1 MTSAEHA
8 GLLEGKV
15 AVITGAGGILG
26 NAIARNFLDQ
36 GARVAL
42 TDISATALAETTAR
56 LDAGIRAFV
65 ITAGVSDPSDVDRVV
80 AETVTNFGRLDIWVN
95 NAGVA
100 RDATMK
106 KMTVDDFDFVIDVHL
121 KGSWL
126 GTRAAAG
133 WMREHGGG
141 SVINLSSISGKVGNA
156 GQTNYSAAKAGIVGL
171 TKAAAREVG
180 FAGVRVNA
188 IQPGLIE
195 STMLHDMPADVQE
208 ARKKE
213 IPLGRFG
220 TPEEVANVALFLA
233 SDLSSYMTGTVVE
246 IAGGRYI

>member
-1 MTSAEHA
+1 
-8 GLLEGKV
+8 
-15 AVITGAGGILG
+15 
-26 NAIARNFLDQ
+26 
-36 GARVAL
+36 
-42 TDISATALAETTAR
+42 
-56 LDAGIRAFV
+56 
-65 ITAGVSDPSDVDRVV
+65 
-80 AETVTNFGRLDIWVN
+80 
-95 NAGVA
+95 
-100 RDATMK
+100 MK
-106 KMTVDDFDFVIDVHL
+106 KMTVDDVDFVIDVHL

-171 TKAAAREVG
+171 TKAAAVEVG

-195 STMLHDMPADVQE
+195 SKMLHDMPTDVQE

-220 TPEEVANVALFLA
+220 TPEEVANVALFWQA
-233 SDLSSYMTGTVVE
+233 TSRV
-246 IAGGRYI
+246 I

>member
-1 MTSAEHA
+1 MQSTQPS
-8 GLLEGKV
+8 GLLEGWV
-15 AVITGAGGILG
+15 AIITGAGGVLG

-36 GARVAL
+36 GALEAF
-42 TDISATALAETTAR
+42 TDISAESLSATVAR
-56 LDAGIRAFV
+56 LNAGTRVFS
-65 ITAGVSDPSDVDRVV
+65 ITAGAGDPVDVDRVV
-80 AETVTNFGRLDIWVN
+80 DETVKNFGRFDIWVN
-95 NAGVA
+95 NAGVS

-126 GTRAAAG
+126 GTRAAA
-133 WMREHGGG
+133 
-141 SVINLSSISGKVGNA
+141 K
-156 GQTNYSAAKAGIVGL
+156 
-171 TKAAAREVG
+171 EVG

-195 STMLHDMPADVQE
+195 STMLSAMPAEVQE

-220 TPEEVANVALFLA
+220 TPEEVVNVALFLA
-233 SDLSSYMTGTVVE
+233 SDLSSYMTGNVVE
-246 IAGGRYI
+246 IAGGRHI

>member
-1 MTSAEHA
+1 MPNTHTS
-8 GLLEGKV
+8 LLEGKV
-15 AVITGAGGILG
+15 AVVTGAGGVLG
-26 NAIARNFLDQ
+26 HAIARTFLDN
-36 GARVAL
+36 GAAVVL
-42 TDISATALAETTAR
+42 TDISAEALASAVER
-56 LDAGIRAFV
+56 LDAGDKVFA
-65 ITAGVSDPSDVDRVV
+65 ITAGVSDPDAVDAVV
-80 AETVTNFGRLDIWVN
+80 AQTTAHFGQLDIWVN

-106 KMTVDDFDFVIDVHL
+106 KMSIDDFDLVIDVHL

-141 SVINLSSISGKVGNA
+141 SIINLSSISGKVGNA

-171 TKAAAREVG
+171 TKAAAKEVG
-180 FAGVRVNA
+180 FAGVRINA

-195 STMLHDMPADVQE
+195 SKMLDAMPADVQE
-208 ARKKE
+208 SRKKE

-220 TPEEVANVALFLA
+220 TPEEVANIALFLA
-233 SDLSSYMTGTVVE
+233 SDLSSYMTGNVVE
-246 IAGGRYI
+246 VSGGRHI